1 MQSQSGRVTATRIDR
16 CRVCGNTEL
25 IPCIDIGDQYL
36 SSVFPT
42 DLEYRKNVERYPLD
56 MVLCRKKEDGSS
68 CGLLQLGHRLDLR
81 SMYDAYPYT
90 SSTNSSM
97 AKILQDVADS
107 GRALNNLVPGDV
119 VLDIGG
125 NDGTLLSFFKDIP
138 GTLISID
145 PAQNIKPLFTA
156 PNYIAVRDFF
166 SESSYASI
174 SRKKAKLIFSIAMFY
189 HLDDPMKLVRDV
201 AACLADDGA
210 WVIQMAYLPAMLRTN
225 MYDNIVHEHAGY
237 YATHHMAWIMEQA
250 GLEVFDVM
258 ENDVYGGSFRVF
270 VKKRGAQCFP
280 TTQRYLDNL
289 SKELKEG
296 LFDPLAYQD
305 FMRRIEKT
313 RDDLRT
319 LLTKLKQ
326 EGKTVWIYGASTKGN
341 TILQYCGLG
350 SAEIVAAADSNPFK
364 HGKYIIGADIPI
376 KDEAEM
382 RKAKPDYLLALPYSF
397 IDGFIKREAALVSGG
412 TRFIVPLPEVRI
424 L

>member
-1 MQSQSGRVTATRIDR
+1 
-16 CRVCGNTEL
+16 
-25 IPCIDIGDQYL
+25 
-36 SSVFPT
+36 
-42 DLEYRKNVERYPLD
+42 
-56 MVLCRKKEDGSS
+56 
-68 CGLLQLGHRLDLR
+68 
-81 SMYDAYPYT
+81 
-90 SSTNSSM
+90 
-97 AKILQDVADS
+97 
-107 GRALNNLVPGDV
+107 
-119 VLDIGG
+119 
-125 NDGTLLSFFKDIP
+125 
-138 GTLISID
+138 
-145 PAQNIKPLFTA
+145 
-156 PNYIAVRDFF
+156 
-166 SESSYASI
+166 
-174 SRKKAKLIFSIAMFY
+174 
-189 HLDDPMKLVRDV
+189 
-201 AACLADDGA
+201 
-210 WVIQMAYLPAMLRTN
+210 